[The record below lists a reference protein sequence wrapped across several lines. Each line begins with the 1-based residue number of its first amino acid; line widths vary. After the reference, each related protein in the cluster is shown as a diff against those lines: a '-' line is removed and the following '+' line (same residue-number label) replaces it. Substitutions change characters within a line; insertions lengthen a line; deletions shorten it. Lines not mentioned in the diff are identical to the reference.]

1 MREGGEEEGEGRR
14 KELVSVNIQNKC
26 LNFYSAY
33 NINYKVGNKVIWIVL
48 LIKDGYNFRKGDSY
62 RHGMNKIYTI
72 MCTIICEYRL
82 IYKLVRGHR
91 IETIEK
97 VIDCSVWP
105 RDAIGTRL

>member
-1 MREGGEEEGEGRR
+1 MREGGEEEGGRR
-14 KELVSVNIQNKC
+14 KECSENIQNKC

-72 MCTIICEYRL
+72 VCTIICEYRL

-91 IETIEK
+91 IEAIEK
-97 VIDCSVWP
+97 VIDGSIWP
-105 RDAIGTRL
+105 RDAIGARL